1 MHRETTLEMENLEN
15 MSGATDIRIISIN
28 NRIQGTEK
36 RISDIEGTLEDIE
49 TRDQKKKIIKLF

>member
-1 MHRETTLEMENLEN
+1 VHRETTLEMENLEN